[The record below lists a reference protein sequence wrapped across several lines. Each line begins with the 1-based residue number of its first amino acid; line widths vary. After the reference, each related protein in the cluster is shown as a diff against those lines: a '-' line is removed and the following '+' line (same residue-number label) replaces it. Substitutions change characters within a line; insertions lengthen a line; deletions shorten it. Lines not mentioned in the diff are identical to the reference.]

1 MERFVF
7 IFCIIY
13 ILYRFVFCFVRM
25 SVFVHVTDT
34 WVRSFYVVDARGRP
48 WVGLGRWGVVVRKVG
63 WARCCL
69 SVSVFF
75 A

>member
-63 WARCCL
+63 
-69 SVSVFF
+69 
-75 A
+75 